1 MPANLSRCG
10 CGAPRSSRIFF
21 MSASTI
27 SLPPG
32 SRRWSCVP
40 SRAWSAPCSRR
51 RGGNRPR
58 SGGNNPDHLGQY
70 PIGRLLEALLF
81 EAASTPSSCRRG
93 RKPVRRT
100 RAGVGFSGCKQIVVG
115 LVLLQ
120 HEPHS
125 FGEVA
130 RVVSIAF
137 DVEVAQQQLLL
148 QAVLD
153 RRNRPCDLAVTKVS
167 SRIGLS

>member
-1 MPANLSRCG
+1 VSPAEPG
-10 CGAPRSSRIFF
+10 PRLARVAEEGIDLGRAEITRIT
-21 MSASTI
+21 SASTRSVDFPKRPLAHHTI
-27 SLPPG
+27 VLPTWAKARSTN
-32 SRRWSCVP
+32 SRR
-40 SRAWSAPCSRR
+40 
-51 RGGNRPR
+51 
-58 SGGNNPDHLGQY
+58 SGFL
-70 PIGRLLEALLF
+70 RLH
-81 EAASTPSSCRRG
+81 
-93 RKPVRRT
+93 
-100 RAGVGFSGCKQIVVG
+100 IVVG

-153 RRNRPCDLAVTKVS
+153 RRNRPCDLVVTKVS

>member
-1 MPANLSRCG
+1 VSPAEPG
-10 CGAPRSSRIFF
+10 PRLARVTEEGIDLGRAEITRIT
-21 MSASTI
+21 SASTR
-27 SLPPG
+27 SVDFSKPFS
-32 SRRWSCVP
+32 SRQLARH
-40 SRAWSAPCSRR
+40 
-51 RGGNRPR
+51 RPA
-58 SGGNNPDHLGQY
+58 D
-70 PIGRLLEALLF
+70 
-81 EAASTPSSCRRG
+81 
-93 RKPVRRT
+93 
-100 RAGVGFSGCKQIVVG
+100 VGESPFDELAQEWVSGCKQIVVG

-167 SRIGLS
+167 PRIGLS